1 MDSVTVTI
9 QIILI
14 LIFVISISMK
24 LVHTKSMVKHWREYR
39 YPLWFMQI
47 TAFLELLGVGGL
59 IIGFWL
65 PKFILLSGSLI
76 IILMLGA
83 LHAHFLRA
91 KHRPIM
97 GLNALTMLT
106 LASVIIFIQI
116 VK

>member
-1 MDSVTVTI
+1 MDVITMTI

-14 LIFVISISMK
+14 LIFSISISMK
-24 LVHTKSMVKHWREYR
+24 LTRTKSMVKHWSEYR
-39 YPLWFMQI
+39 YPLWFMQL
-47 TAFLELLGVGGL
+47 TAFLESLSVGGL

-91 KHRPIM
+91 KHRTIM

-106 LASVIIFIQI
+106 LAIVITFIQI